1 MMHKY
6 SYRAECRSENN
17 FYAEIFIL
25 DKCFVIRVVTFEG

>member
-6 SYRAECRSENN
+6 SYRTEYQCKVKNN

-25 DKCFVIRVVTFEG
+25 DNVS

>member
-6 SYRAECRSENN
+6 SYRAEYRKVKNN

-25 DKCFVIRVVTFEG
+25 DNIS